1 MADLTLTLTESLN
14 LNGYDQ
20 GGTSTKIITG
30 ITESSKRIVRL
41 FDTVDT
47 TLLEFG
53 ITLGSGKFLTDNVK
67 YVRITNLGKN
77 EEVINVSLGSG
88 TDGGS
93 GEVIIDLEPG
103 YFFVLSKV
111 DDVFEVFASG
121 GNPTTSLDVNTIKA
135 KSELSSVDLEIF
147 VASG

>member
-111 DDVFEVFASG
+111 DDVFEVFESG
-121 GNPTTSLDVNTIKA
+121 GTPTTSLDVNTIKA